1 MDEEEEAD
9 EGVSIAGASEVGGV
23 AECMCCEMDAAFSEV
38 GFGAASRRA
47 LREGADVGS
56 MWFDEKSSA
65 AGTSRHSVRRL
76 CWAPF
81 GSRARSWPGI
91 SNKVGLL

>member
-38 GFGAASRRA
+38 GFGAATRRA
-47 LREGADVGS
+47 
-56 MWFDEKSSA
+56 
-65 AGTSRHSVRRL
+65 RRGG
-76 CWAPF
+76 C
-81 GSRARSWPGI
+81 
-91 SNKVGLL
+91 